1 MSKYLPMK
9 RNMIAAIVLTSVFA
23 LPTLAHIEKNE
34 PLQSLR
40 QSYFALIGMTFG
52 PMADMV
58 KGKIPWDGATFAAWS
73 KDLDALTHFDVKR
86 GFAPGSEGGK
96 TRAKP
101 EIWLDTEN
109 FDEKLTAF
117 KRQAQKLAQLA
128 EDGDVDAMKAQF
140 GATGKTC
147 KGCHD
152 EYKSKDYL

>member
-1 MSKYLPMK
+1 MSKFSPVKKSL
-9 RNMIAAIVLTSVFA
+9 IAAAALTSAIA
-23 LPTLAHIEKNE
+23 LPSLAHIEKSE

-40 QSYFALIGMTFG
+40 QSYFALVGMTFG

-58 KGKIPWDGATFAAWS
+58 KGNIPWDDATFTAWS
-73 KDLDALTHFDVKR
+73 KDLAALTHFSVER

-101 EIWLDTEN
+101 EIWLDTEDFN
-109 FDEKLTAF
+109 NKLAAF
-117 KRQAQKLAQLA
+117 KTEAQKLATAA
-128 EDGDVDAMKAQF
+128 ESGDAAAIKTQF